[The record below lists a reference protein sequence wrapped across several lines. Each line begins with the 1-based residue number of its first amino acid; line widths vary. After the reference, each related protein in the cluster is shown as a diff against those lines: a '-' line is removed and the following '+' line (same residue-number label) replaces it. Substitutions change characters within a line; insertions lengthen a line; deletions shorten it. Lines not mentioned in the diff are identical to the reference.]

1 MSSDI
6 VLQCDPHN
14 KNEWK
19 NFTNLKNLRH
29 LYKDIQVGKS
39 VLVKLRNVDPKFKFA
54 PVLKVQ
60 GFEQGY
66 EDTIYIFNKVWEKL
80 CSQDR
85 RNVKLEKPGHFAR
98 LQYYFLR
105 LRYDE
110 KFFFGTVLGFF
121 SLLIGTLSIGIPLF
135 PPWNY
140 VLAVIFFVIG
150 FISIRKGS
158 R

>member
-1 MSSDI
+1 
-6 VLQCDPHN
+6 LPHQIDAVY
-14 KNEWK
+14 
-19 NFTNLKNLRH
+19 FHILRH
-29 LYKDIQVGKS
+29 PRIRFLLADDPGAGKTIMAGLLLKELKQRGLVNRVLIVIPGHLKDQWIREMK
-39 VLVKLRNVDPKFKFA
+39 
-54 PVLKVQ
+54 
-60 GFEQGY
+60 
-66 EDTIYIFNKVWEKL
+66 EKL

-121 SLLIGTLSIGIPLF
+121 SLLLGTLSIGIPLF

-150 FISIRKGS
+150 FISICKGS

>member
-6 VLQCDPHN
+6 ILRCNPHN

-19 NFTNLKNLRH
+19 NFTNLENLQH
-29 LYKDIQVGKS
+29 LYKDIRVGKS
-39 VLVKLRNVDPKFKFA
+39 VLVKLRNVDSQFKFA

-66 EDTIYIFNKVWEKL
+66 EDTIYIFEKVWGKL
-80 CSQDR
+80 CSKDK
-85 RNVKLEKPGHFAR
+85 RNVKLEKPGHFAM

-110 KFFFGTVLGFF
+110 KFFFGTVIGVL
-121 SLLIGTLSIGIPLF
+121 SLLTGALSIGIPLF

-140 VLAVIFFVIG
+140 FLAIIYFALG
-150 FISIRKGS
+150 FISLWRGS